1 MHLKV
6 ILYKE
11 FCVLGQGHTSQW
23 VFILH
28 CFVENYVLDIK
39 LKKKFNSRLFG
50 ICLKNIFMGKYGG
63 VTSVKDFY
71 LKENNTAI
79 DGVYFLLLLIKQV
92 VKRLLRKREKDESA

>member
-1 MHLKV
+1 M
-6 ILYKE
+6 
-11 FCVLGQGHTSQW
+11 
-23 VFILH
+23 
-28 CFVENYVLDIK
+28 
-39 LKKKFNSRLFG
+39 
-50 ICLKNIFMGKYGG
+50 FMGKYGG